1 MPAALA
7 NLDQVISAGQQ
18 QGSIDN
24 SAEDL
29 LKQAEEALRAAQE

>member
-1 MPAALA
+1 
-7 NLDQVISAGQQ
+7 VISAGQQ